1 MKNNFVQRIATAAIF
16 VLVLLGGTLL
26 HSSALCLIFS
36 IIVFIGMIEFYRIT
50 IKAQHKPQIISGLIF
65 GVFVLIS
72 NFLIA
77 ANISDKI
84 LYFLYIPFVAVF
96 LIVELFRKNKNP
108 FVNVAI
114 TFFGA
119 VYVSM
124 PFGLLSYLVFYPPF
138 GNHYNPAFLIG
149 YFLLMWANDSGAY
162 IFGSMI
168 GKHKLFERIS
178 PKKTWEGF
186 IGGAICTLL
195 AAFFISKYLNE
206 LGLIHWLAIGII
218 TFTFGTIGDLVE
230 SQLKRTVDL
239 KDSGKILP
247 GHGGILDRFDSIL
260 LSAPIVFVYL
270 MIFNNY

>member
-1 MKNNFVQRIATAAIF
+1 LKNNFVQRVATSVVFVI
-16 VLVLLGGTLL
+16 VLVGGTIL
-26 HSSALCLIFS
+26 HSSVLFAIFTA
-36 IIVFIGMIEFYRIT
+36 IVLIGMLEFYKIA
-50 IKAQHKPQIISGLIF
+50 IKASHKPQLVSGLIF
-65 GVFVLIS
+65 GLYILTS

-77 ANISDKI
+77 ANMASMK

-96 LIVELFRKNKNP
+96 VVIELFRQNKKP
-108 FVNVAI
+108 FSNIAV
-114 TFFGA
+114 TLFGA

-138 GNHYNPAFLIG
+138 GNHYNPSFLIA

-162 IFGSMI
+162 IVGSLI

-186 IGGAICTLL
+186 FGGAVFTLL
-195 AAFFISKYLNE
+195 AAWLVSHFLHEID
-206 LGLIHWLAIGII
+206 LIHWILVGII
-218 TFTFGTIGDLVE
+218 TFSIGTIGDLFE
-230 SQLKRTVDL
+230 SQLKRGVDM

-270 MIFNNY
+270 MIFYTN